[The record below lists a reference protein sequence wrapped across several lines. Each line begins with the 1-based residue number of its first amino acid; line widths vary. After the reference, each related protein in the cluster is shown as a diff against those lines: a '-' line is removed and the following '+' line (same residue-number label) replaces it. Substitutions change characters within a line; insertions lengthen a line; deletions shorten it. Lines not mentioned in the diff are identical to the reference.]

1 MPNRDAIAPGPAS
14 IMKRKDWDK
23 LAATFETD
31 VCDISREE
39 MGAQVPRYLALAK
52 LPKRGAVVAD
62 LGCGI
67 GTFIRDHGDRFAEI
81 FGVEFAPKIIA
92 RAKQRCAGM
101 KNVTWL
107 TLDLPQAAKKIG
119 RRADLTVCMNVITQ
133 ANAARRRAMWES
145 VAKVTNKGGYAL
157 VVVASLESEKMIAK
171 LLGEELPSANGL
183 VDHDGALQ
191 KHYAREELVGE
202 FERAGFAVIKIG
214 KAHYPW
220 RKEGLRET
228 ARRRA
233 NRPWDWIALAK
244 RV

>member
-1 MPNRDAIAPGPAS
+1 
-14 IMKRKDWDK
+14 MKRKDWDK
-23 LAATFETD
+23 LAATFEKD

-39 MGAQVPRYLALAK
+39 MGAQVPRYLARARLSE
-52 LPKRGAVVAD
+52 RGAVLVD

-92 RAKQRCAGM
+92 RAKERCAGV

-133 ANAARRRAMWES
+133 ANAKQRKAMWDS
-145 VAKVTNKGGYAL
+145 VAKVTKKGGFAL
-157 VVVASLESEKMIAK
+157 VVVASIESERMITE
-171 LLGEELPSANGL
+171 LLDEEPPSPNGL

-191 KHYAREELVGE
+191 KHYAREELVAE
-202 FERAGFAVIKIG
+202 FAGAGFAVRKIG
-214 KAHYPW
+214 KAYYPW

-228 ARRRA
+228 AKRRA
-233 NRPWDWIALAK
+233 NRPWDWIALAE
-244 RV
+244 RL